1 MERLAGSLLAV
12 GGMEEVIKLTIKYC
26 RERQTFGQPLI
37 DNQWI
42 HFKLAELI
50 SEVEIL
56 KQFNYHCVRKYVA
69 GEDVTREAS
78 MAKLK
83 MGRLNR
89 VVADTCIQF
98 HGGMGYVEEY
108 PMARFYRDSRLASI
122 GGGADEIMLGIIAKM
137 EGIMPSRR

>member
-1 MERLAGSLLAV
+1 MLQMQQFQVERLAGSLLAV

-56 KQFNYHCVRKYVA
+56 KQF
-69 GEDVTREAS
+69 
-78 MAKLK
+78 KLLQQ
-83 MGRLNR
+83 RPNVPLLFI
-89 VVADTCIQF
+89 VIQL
-98 HGGMGYVEEY
+98 
-108 PMARFYRDSRLASI
+108 P
-122 GGGADEIMLGIIAKM
+122 
-137 EGIMPSRR
+137 